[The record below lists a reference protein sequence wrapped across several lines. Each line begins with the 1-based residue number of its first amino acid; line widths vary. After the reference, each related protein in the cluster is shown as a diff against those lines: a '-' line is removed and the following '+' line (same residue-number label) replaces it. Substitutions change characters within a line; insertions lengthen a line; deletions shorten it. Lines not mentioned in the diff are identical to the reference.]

1 MFCSAKHPRGISGR
15 LAPLLM
21 LPFFLPW
28 ACGDNAPTFDGD
40 RAYRYLVEQC
50 DLGPRNPGSQGAS
63 AALDYFDSFFS
74 ERADSVALQQ
84 FAFTDTI
91 VDTTFSCTN
100 IIASFNPG
108 RMPRVILCAHWDT
121 RPFAD
126 LEPDSTLRDQP
137 IIGANDGASG
147 CAVLMELAN
156 LIPSLNTPFG
166 IDLVLFDCED
176 YGRAGNLDYYCIGS
190 KHYANDT
197 PANSYAFGVLV
208 DLIGDADLRIYREEY
223 SHVYARRV
231 VDDVWSKAK
240 EVGATS
246 FADSLKHIVYDDH
259 VPFLEKGIPVIAIID
274 FDYPYWHTL
283 SDTPDKCSP
292 ASLSEVGKV
301 LVALL
306 VR

>member
-1 MFCSAKHPRGISGR
+1 MFCSTKRERGIPGR
-15 LAPLLM
+15 FAPLLA
-21 LPFFLPW
+21 LPILLLW
-28 ACGDNAPTFDGD
+28 ACGGKAPTFDCD

-50 DLGPRNPGSQGAS
+50 EFGPRNPGSHGAS
-63 AALDYFDSFFS
+63 LALDYFDSFFS
-74 ERADSVALQQ
+74 ERADSVTLQQ

-91 VDTTFSCTN
+91 ADTTFSCTN

-126 LEPDSTLRDQP
+126 HEPDSALRDQP

-156 LIPSLNTPFG
+156 LIPGLNTHFG

-176 YGRAGNLDYYCIGS
+176 YGRAGDLDYFCIGS
-190 KHYANDT
+190 KHYVKNIPT
-197 PANSYAFGVLV
+197 NYYAFGVLV
-208 DLIGDADLRIYREEY
+208 DMIGDADLRIYREEY

-231 VDDVWSKAK
+231 ADNVWSKAK

-246 FADSLKHIVYDDH
+246 FADSIKHVVYDDH
-259 VPFLEKGIPVIAIID
+259 VPFLEEGIPVIDIID

-283 SDTPDKCSP
+283 SDTPDKCSS

-306 VR
+306 AR